1 MKILILI
8 FYVIFLF
15 YSLFIIIALF
25 KDFIEAYNPI
35 IKVKCASRE
44 SIAKENAN
52 IYFSTNY
59 YIELSINKYLIADY
73 SKFNHINIPL
83 ILLNNFVQSNEFLN
97 I

>member
-8 FYVIFLF
+8 YYAISLF

-25 KDFIEAYNPI
+25 KDFIEAYNTI
-35 IKVKCASRE
+35 INVKCASRE

-59 YIELSINKYLIADY
+59 YIDLSINKYLIADY
-73 SKFNHINIPL
+73 SKFNYINSPLIPL
-83 ILLNNFVQSNEFLN
+83 KNFVQSNEFLN
-97 I
+97 K